1 MTDYKPHDRDKAA
14 SEKFDFSAFRR
25 PLIAF
30 ILLFIISL
38 TARALLQDGPLTW
51 HSVFWAAALA
61 FGMTV
66 IQEFF
71 KRRAK

>member
-1 MTDYKPHDRDKAA
+1 MTDYKPRDREKSA
-14 SEKFDFSAFRR
+14 SEKFDFSALRR
-25 PLIAF
+25 PFIAF

-38 TARALLQDGPLTW
+38 TARAFLQDGPLTGQ
-51 HSVFWAAALA
+51 SVFWSAALA